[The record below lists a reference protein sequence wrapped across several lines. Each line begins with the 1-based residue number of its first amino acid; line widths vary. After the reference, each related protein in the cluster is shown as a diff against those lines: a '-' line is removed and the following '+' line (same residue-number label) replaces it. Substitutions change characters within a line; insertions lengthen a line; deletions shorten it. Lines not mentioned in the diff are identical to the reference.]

1 MTVDKSALYGDIG
14 YTGDDQSGAS
24 TSSNWTNT
32 ESDYGPGDTPGDAN
46 NADYSNEGR
55 QYGGDPNITPLDPT
69 VSGIWANIG
78 TNSWLD
84 SLKKL
89 FSGTSDA
96 KNLGALAGFGGLA
109 ALLQKLVGN
118 QSAPVIGYQGGI
130 PKYTVNRQQTPIAQ
144 QRPEGYRP
152 GQGGITYFAP
162 TTYSSTGTSIGS
174 TPTGTSSAVY
184 VPAATPTG
192 AGSTTYV
199 MEPGAS
205 AAADTAK
212 TIMPVGSDRT
222 IPAATGGYMPGIAGL
237 AGGRF
242 LRGPGDGVS
251 DSIKAR
257 FDGSGEPARLADG
270 EFVLDA
276 RTVSE
281 IGNGSSEAGARKLYE
296 MVDRIHKARK
306 AAQRGKP
313 SNADKSLPA

>member
-1 MTVDKSALYGDIG
+1 MAVLYDEFGTPVSDPSAVFGGFDYVPDIP
-14 YTGDDQSGAS
+14 D
-24 TSSNWTNT
+24 
-32 ESDYGPGDTPGDAN
+32 P
-46 NADYSNEGR
+46 ADYSNEGR
-55 QYGGDPNITPLDPT
+55 QYGGDPSITPLDPT
-69 VSGIWANIG
+69 VSGPFANIGTG

-84 SLKKL
+84 SFKKL

-109 ALLQKLVGN
+109 ALLQNLVGN

-184 VPAATPTG
+184 VPAANPTG

-199 MEPGAS
+199 MEPEAS
-205 AAADTAK
+205 ATANTAK

-222 IPAATGGYMPGIAGL
+222 ITAATGGYMPGIAGL

-257 FDGSGEPARLADG
+257 FDNSGEPARLADG